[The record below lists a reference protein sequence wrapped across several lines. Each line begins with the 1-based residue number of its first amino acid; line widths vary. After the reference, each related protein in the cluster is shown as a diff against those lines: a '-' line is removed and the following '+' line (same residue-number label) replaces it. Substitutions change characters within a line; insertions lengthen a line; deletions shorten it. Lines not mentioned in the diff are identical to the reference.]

1 MVKVKENDRQRHVVF
16 LVSYRLRNTACT
28 AKDTIAVATVT
39 AAVIFA
45 VVISSSFVGFAFAAM
60 SNVFAT
66 AGTNTS
72 LRKDSV
78 FIFTPPIYTISSRVT
93 RIRTKVYIIIGLFP

>member
-28 AKDTIAVATVT
+28 AKDTIAVTTVT

-78 FIFTPPIYTISSRVT
+78 FIFTPPI
-93 RIRTKVYIIIGLFP
+93 

>member
-1 MVKVKENDRQRHVVF
+1 M
-16 LVSYRLRNTACT
+16 SYRLRNTACT
-28 AKDTIAVATVT
+28 AKDTTAVATAT

-45 VVISSSFVGFAFAAM
+45 VVKSSSFVGFAFVAI

-72 LRKDSV
+72 LRKG
-78 FIFTPPIYTISSRVT
+78 FCIHIYFLQYR
-93 RIRTKVYIIIGLFP
+93 LFLLG

>member
-60 SNVFAT
+60 SNV
-66 AGTNTS
+66 
-72 LRKDSV
+72 LL
-78 FIFTPPIYTISSRVT
+78 PLEPILHYV
-93 RIRTKVYIIIGLFP
+93 RILYSYLLLQYRLFLLG

>member
-1 MVKVKENDRQRHVVF
+1 MHDIASSLNPNITRNNMVKVKENDRQRHVVF

-72 LRKDSV
+72 RS
-78 FIFTPPIYTISSRVT
+78 
-93 RIRTKVYIIIGLFP
+93 KVYIIIGLFP

>member
-1 MVKVKENDRQRHVVF
+1 MSF
-16 LVSYRLRNTACT
+16 SLCFSYRLRNTACT
-28 AKDTIAVATVT
+28 AKDTTAVATAT

-45 VVISSSFVGFAFAAM
+45 VVQSSSFVGFTFAAM
-60 SNVFAT
+60 SNVLAT

-78 FIFTPPIYTISSRVT
+78 FLFTPPI
-93 RIRTKVYIIIGLFP
+93 

>member
-1 MVKVKENDRQRHVVF
+1 MPCRF
-16 LVSYRLRNTACT
+16 LYASYRLRNTACT
-28 AKDTIAVATVT
+28 AKDTTAVATAT

-45 VVISSSFVGFAFAAM
+45 VVQSSSFVGFAFAAI
-60 SNVFAT
+60 SNVLAT

-78 FIFTPPIYTISSRVT
+78 LIFTPPI
-93 RIRTKVYIIIGLFP
+93 

>member
-45 VVISSSFVGFAFAAM
+45 VAAM

-78 FIFTPPIYTISSRVT
+78 FIFTPPI
-93 RIRTKVYIIIGLFP
+93 

>member
-28 AKDTIAVATVT
+28 AKDTIAVATV
-39 AAVIFA
+39 AVIFA

-78 FIFTPPIYTISSRVT
+78 FIFTPPI
-93 RIRTKVYIIIGLFP
+93 

>member
-1 MVKVKENDRQRHVVF
+1 MHDIASSLNPNITRNNIVKVKENDRQRHVVF

-28 AKDTIAVATVT
+28 AKDTTAVATAT

-45 VVISSSFVGFAFAAM
+45 VVKSSSFVGFALAAI
-60 SNVFAT
+60 SKVFAT

-78 FIFTPPIYTISSRVT
+78 FIFTPPI
-93 RIRTKVYIIIGLFP
+93 

>member
-66 AGTNTS
+66 TGTNTS
-72 LRKDSV
+72 LR
-78 FIFTPPIYTISSRVT
+78 IYSSN
-93 RIRTKVYIIIGLFP
+93 IDCFF

>member
-28 AKDTIAVATVT
+28 AKDTTAVATVT

-45 VVISSSFVGFAFAAM
+45 VVIISSFVGF
-60 SNVFAT
+60 
-66 AGTNTS
+66 
-72 LRKDSV
+72 
-78 FIFTPPIYTISSRVT
+78 
-93 RIRTKVYIIIGLFP
+93 